1 MKEEGQRKWGK
12 SQRNPGKE
20 VEVVLTYDENRRAVR
35 RKEGDGNESTRE
47 KKDLEEHG
55 WTEGWYQRE
64 GTVREEVYDRATWRR
79 MSLYIDPT

>member
-20 VEVVLTYDENRRAVR
+20 VEVVLAYDENRRAVR

-55 WTEGWYQRE
+55 
-64 GTVREEVYDRATWRR
+64 
-79 MSLYIDPT
+79 